1 MSLLIVEVTA
11 NVALYTRLRYDVTKL
26 ANSKD
31 NDVGG
36 VVVLCNSSQA
46 SGTHAFGP

>member
-1 MSLLIVEVTA
+1 MSRCIRVC
-11 NVALYTRLRYDVTKL
+11 DVMLKTKL
-26 ANSKD
+26 TSSKD

-36 VVVLCNSSQA
+36 VVALCNSAQA